1 MANRIIESI
10 KKIPGIVG
18 YALFKSDGTI
28 LENSIKI
35 DDKSINLIINT
46 LIRADTILQELGAT
60 QSKLLSTRIRT
71 KNFYFYI
78 FRSEEDILIV
88 LQEAPVEEIEEKI
101 QNTAKNIQ
109 EILDLED

>member
-1 MANRIIESI
+1 LPNIIESI
-10 KKIPGIVG
+10 KKIPGIIG

-46 LIRADTILQELGAT
+46 IIRTDTILQELGAT
-60 QSKLLSTRIRT
+60 QSKLLGTRIRT
-71 KNFYFYI
+71 KNFYFYV
-78 FRSEEDILIV
+78 FRREKNFLVV
-88 LQEAPVEEIEEKI
+88 LQKAPVEEIEEKI
-101 QNTAKNIQ
+101 QSSAKKIQ